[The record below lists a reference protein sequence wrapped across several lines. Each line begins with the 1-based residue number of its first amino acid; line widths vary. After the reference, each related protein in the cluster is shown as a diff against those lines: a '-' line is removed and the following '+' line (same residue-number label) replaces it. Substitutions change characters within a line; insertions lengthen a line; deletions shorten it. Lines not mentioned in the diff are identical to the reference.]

1 MKLAE
6 IVGQNIVMRR
16 KALGLSQKELALHLG
31 ITQDA
36 LNRMEKGHM
45 APKLSRFEDLAR
57 HLDCPVSSFFRSA
70 GADLQDRTSVLAD
83 MLAPLSEESQESII
97 RIVGEIIHALKK

>member
-16 KALGLSQKELALHLG
+16 KELGLSQKELALHLG

-36 LNRMEKGHM
+36 LNRMEKGHI

-57 HLDCPVSSFFRSA
+57 HLNCPVSYFFHSAATGRQDRSA
-70 GADLQDRTSVLAD
+70 AIAD
-83 MLAPLSEESQESII
+83 MLAPLSDDVQESII
-97 RIVGEIIHALKK
+97 RIVGEIVHSMKK